1 MATTTIIKFENPWD
15 VQSLYDFQYFNCPTC
30 SFKNPS
36 KYDFVHHTF
45 KTHPESVDYLRKISD
60 GSFPGSFIDIL
71 PLSNDSEFYNRTVIS
86 NKLKI
91 ELQEEEENYYEEINS
106 IDDVEE
112 VKNEESSR
120 ENEEYVLKCES
131 CDISFSVEQHRKN
144 PHKCETFHE
153 GDLNENEEF
162 SLGNEEFSTENE
174 EISEENVLTCQNC
187 ESCDCDC
194 VSMEQ
199 HLKSPHKCKTFHA
212 GDLKMK
218 IKKVRISF
226 ALKTAIE

>member
-71 PLSNDSEFYNRTVIS
+71 PLSNDSELYNRTVIS
-86 NKLKI
+86 NNLKI

-120 ENEEYVLKCES
+120 ENEENVLKCES

-162 SLGNEEFSTENE
+162 SRGNEEFSTENE
-174 EISEENVLTCQNC
+174 EFSRGNEE
-187 ESCDCDC
+187 
-194 VSMEQ
+194 
-199 HLKSPHKCKTFHA
+199 F
-212 GDLKMK
+212 
-218 IKKVRISF
+218 
-226 ALKTAIE
+226 